1 MKNEMISVSGNI
13 VDVLNSETYPGT
25 LMISDGSIVDIIRE
39 QKDYENYIIPGLI
52 DAHVHIESSML
63 IPSEFARVAVIHG
76 TVATVSDPHEIANVL
91 GINGVTFMIK
101 NGETVPLKFYFGAS
115 PCVPAT
121 SFETSG
127 ASLGLEEIEELLK
140 LDQIKYLSE
149 VMNFPG
155 VLNDDPVV
163 LGKIQIAKKYGKPI
177 DGHAPGL
184 MGKEIEKYIST
195 GITTDHESITR
206 KEALE
211 KIKLGMKILIREGS
225 ASKDFEEMIPL
236 VEEHYESCMFCTDDK
251 HPGDLVKGHIN
262 DLVKRAL
269 DHGIDVMKV
278 LRVACV
284 NPVLHYKLDVG
295 LLHKGDSAD
304 FILVDSL
311 DNLDILK
318 TFINGEVV
326 AEEGRSFISRGTSE
340 IVNNFSVGKKKFEDF
355 VLPYKE
361 GNVNVIETIDHQLIT
376 NRLIVTPKI
385 ENGCAVSDV
394 ERDILK
400 IIVVNRYRNAKVAIG
415 FIKNFGLKVGA
426 IASSV
431 AHDSHNIIA
440 VGTSDEYI
448 CRAVN
453 LIIENSGGACA
464 VSRDREA
471 ILPLPI
477 AGIMSNDD
485 YSSVAERYSEI
496 DSMAKSLGST
506 LHAPFMTLS
515 FMALLVIPS
524 IKLSDKGLFDGD
536 KFEFIDV
543 FKEV

>member
-1 MKNEMISVSGNI
+1 MEKEMKTVSGNI
-13 VDVLNSETYPGT
+13 VDVLNSEIYPGT
-25 LMISDGSIVDIIRE
+25 LIISGGRIVDIMRE
-39 QKDYENYIIPGLI
+39 HNNYENYIIPGLI
-52 DAHVHIESSML
+52 DAHIHIESSML
-63 IPSEFARVAVIHG
+63 IPSEFARVAVTHG

-91 GINGVTFMIK
+91 GINGVKFMIE
-101 NGETVPLKFYFGAS
+101 NGETVPFKFYFGAPS
-115 PCVPAT
+115 CVPAT

-184 MGKEIEKYIST
+184 RGKDLEKYVRA

-206 KEALE
+206 EEALE

-236 VEEHYESCMFCTDDK
+236 VEEHYESCMFCTDDD
-251 HPGDLVKGHIN
+251 HPNDLVKGHIN

-269 DHGIDVMKV
+269 GHGIDVMKV

-295 LLHKGDSAD
+295 LLRKGDSAD

-311 DNLDILK
+311 DNFDILK
-318 TFINGEVV
+318 TYINGEVV
-326 AEEGRSFISRGTSE
+326 AEEGRSFILRGTSE
-340 IVNNFSVGKKKFEDF
+340 IVNNFSVGKKKIEDF
-355 VLPYKE
+355 ALPYKE
-361 GNVNVIETIDHQLIT
+361 GNINVIETIDQQLIT

-385 ENGCAVSDV
+385 ENGCAVSDI

-400 IIVVNRYRNAKVAIG
+400 IVVVNRYRNARVVVG
-415 FIKNFGLKVGA
+415 FIKNFELKNGA

-431 AHDSHNIIA
+431 VHDSHNIIA

-453 LIIENSGGACA
+453 MIIENRSGACA

-485 YSSVAERYSEI
+485 YSSVAERYAEI

-543 FKEV
+543 FKEA

>member
-1 MKNEMISVSGNI
+1 
-13 VDVLNSETYPGT
+13 
-25 LMISDGSIVDIIRE
+25 
-39 QKDYENYIIPGLI
+39 
-52 DAHVHIESSML
+52 
-63 IPSEFARVAVIHG
+63 
-76 TVATVSDPHEIANVL
+76 
-91 GINGVTFMIK
+91 
-101 NGETVPLKFYFGAS
+101 
-115 PCVPAT
+115 
-121 SFETSG
+121 
-127 ASLGLEEIEELLK
+127 
-140 LDQIKYLSE
+140 
-149 VMNFPG
+149 
-155 VLNDDPVV
+155 
-163 LGKIQIAKKYGKPI
+163 
-177 DGHAPGL
+177 
-184 MGKEIEKYIST
+184 
-195 GITTDHESITR
+195 
-206 KEALE
+206 
-211 KIKLGMKILIREGS
+211 
-225 ASKDFEEMIPL
+225 
-236 VEEHYESCMFCTDDK
+236 MFCTDDK

-440 VGTSDEYI
+440 VGPSDEYI